1 MAEIA
6 LCSLPFALS
15 GFLGGL
21 SLGNKERQWQD
32 SMSRRKALAGLAGLV
47 AGSPLLHAQLDPRPF
62 TQHRRS
68 PGLNEMLTAF
78 DFEPVMFANVSQ
90 SVYDYTA
97 HGDGG
102 EWNLRRNRQAFDWVD
117 LLPGRAVDP
126 ATVDLSSQVLDLK
139 LKYPIIIAPTATQVA
154 LHPDGEAGMYR
165 AAALS
170 SNTPM
175 CLSTNSSQSIEQ
187 VAKGAQG
194 QLWWQFY
201 PRQDLNA
208 SRELLERAQG
218 AGYTAMVITVDQQ
231 ASYYERSQHDRN
243 LGGRTGGA
251 GRGGGG
257 GRGAGAAAEA
267 GAPGRAND
275 PEALGTAT
283 IGRGAAVPGSAGAG
297 APPPAPARLGP
308 QAYRIGAGRLWY
320 SWDYLDQ
327 VRKFIKVPIVLKGIV
342 THEDARLCVER
353 GFDGIVVS
361 NHGGRSMDY
370 GPSTL
375 EALPEIV
382 AAVNGKIPVMIDSG
396 FRRGSDVL
404 KALALG
410 ADAVWLGRAA
420 RWALGA
426 FGPVGVQ
433 KLLTDIIFKELVDAA
448 AATGRTS
455 MASIDASIIK
465 QNWP

>member
-1 MAEIA
+1 M
-6 LCSLPFALS
+6 
-15 GFLGGL
+15 
-21 SLGNKERQWQD
+21 GNIERQWQQ
-32 SMSRRKALAGLAGLV
+32 SLSRRKALAGMAGLI

-62 TQHRRS
+62 TTHKRT
-68 PGLNEMLTAF
+68 PGLNEMLSAF
-78 DFEPVMFANVSQ
+78 DFEPVMFANVPQ

-117 LLPGRAVDP
+117 LIPGKAVDP
-126 ATVDLSSQVLDLK
+126 STVDLSSQLLGLK
-139 LKYPIIIAPTATQVA
+139 LKYPILIAPTATQVA

-165 AAALS
+165 AASLS

-175 CLSTNSSQSIEQ
+175 CLSNNSSQSVEQ

-201 PRQDLNA
+201 PRQDMGA
-208 SRELLERAQG
+208 SQELLERAQG
-218 AGYTAMVITVDQQ
+218 AGYTRHGHHGRSAGVVLRAQP
-231 ASYYERSQHDRN
+231 ARSQS
-243 LGGRTGGA
+243 GRTH
-251 GRGGGG
+251 GGG
-257 GRGAGAAAEA
+257 GRGGGR
-267 GAPGRAND
+267 GAPRRARQGGAGRAND

-283 IGRGAAVPGSAGAG
+283 IGRGAAVPGSAAAA
-297 APPPAPARLGP
+297 APSPARRGAA
-308 QAYRIGAGRLWY
+308 AYRLGAGRLWY
-320 SWDYLDQ
+320 SWEYLDQ
-327 VRKFIKVPIVLKGIV
+327 VRKFIKTPIIIKGIV
-342 THEDARLCVER
+342 TAEDARLCVER

-410 ADAVWLGRAA
+410 ADAVWLGRAS

-426 FGPVGVQ
+426 FGPLGVQ
-433 KLLTDIIFKELVDAA
+433 RLLTDIIFKELVDAA
-448 AATGRTS
+448 AATGKTTL
-455 MASIDASIIK
+455 ASIDSSIVK

>member
-1 MAEIA
+1 MGSIQ
-6 LCSLPFALS
+6 
-15 GFLGGL
+15 
-21 SLGNKERQWQD
+21 RQWEQ
-32 SMSRRKALAGLAGLV
+32 SVSRRKALAGLAGLI

-62 TQHRRS
+62 TTHRRT
-68 PGLNEMLTAF
+68 PGLSEMLSAF
-78 DFEPVMFANVSQ
+78 DFEPVMFANVPQ

-117 LLPGRAVDP
+117 LIPGKAVDP
-126 ATVDLSSQVLDLK
+126 STVDLSSQLLDLK
-139 LKYPIIIAPTATQVA
+139 LKYPIVIAPTATQVA

-165 AAALS
+165 AAAQS

-175 CLSTNSSQSIEQ
+175 CLSNNSSQSIEQ

-201 PRQDLNA
+201 PRQDMGA
-208 SRELLERAQG
+208 SQELLERAQG

-243 LGGRTGGA
+243 LGGRAGGA
-251 GRGGGG
+251 
-257 GRGAGAAAEA
+257 GRGAGAARGAAA
-267 GAPGRAND
+267 GRQGGAGRAND

-283 IGRGAAVPGSAGAG
+283 IGRGAAVPGSAGAAG
-297 APPPAPARLGP
+297 APPPATRRGAA
-308 QAYRIGAGRLWY
+308 AYRVGAGRLWY
-320 SWDYLDQ
+320 SWEYLDQ
-327 VRKFIKVPIVLKGIV
+327 VRKFIKVPIVIKGIV
-342 THEDARLCVER
+342 TAEDARLCVER
-353 GFDGIVVS
+353 GFNGIVVS

-382 AAVNGKIPVMIDSG
+382 AAVNGKIPVMVDSG

-426 FGPVGVQ
+426 FGPVGVER
-433 KLLTDIIFKELVDAA
+433 LLTEIIFKELVDSV
-448 AATGRTS
+448 AATGKSTL
-455 MASIDASIIK
+455 ASIDSSIIK

>member
-1 MAEIA
+1 VGTIERRWQT
-6 LCSLPFALS
+6 SL
-15 GFLGGL
+15 
-21 SLGNKERQWQD
+21 
-32 SMSRRKALAGLAGLV
+32 SRRKALAGMAGML

-62 TQHRRS
+62 SQHRRT
-68 PGLNEMLTAF
+68 PGLNEMFTAF
-78 DFEPVMFANVSQ
+78 DFEPVMFANVPQ

-102 EWNLRRNRQAFDWVD
+102 EWNLRRNRQAFEWVD
-117 LLPGRAVDP
+117 ILPGKAVDP
-126 ATVDLSSQVLDLK
+126 STVDLTSQLLDLK
-139 LKYPIIIAPTATQVA
+139 LKYPILIAPTATQVA

-165 AAALS
+165 AATLS

-175 CLSTNSSQSIEQ
+175 CLSNNSSQSIEQ

-201 PRQDLNA
+201 PRQDMGA
-208 SRELLERAQG
+208 SQELLERAQA
-218 AGYTAMVITVDQQ
+218 AGYSAIVITVDQQ

-251 GRGGGG
+251 GGRGGGRAG
-257 GRGAGAAAEA
+257 GV
-267 GAPGRAND
+267 GRAND

-283 IGRGAAVPGSAGAG
+283 IGRGAAGGPGGA
-297 APPPAPARLGP
+297 ATPVRRGP
-308 QAYRIGAGRLWY
+308 QAYRVGAGRLWY
-320 SWDYLDQ
+320 SWEYLDQ
-327 VRKFIKVPIVLKGIV
+327 VRRFIKVPIIIKGIV

-353 GFDGIVVS
+353 GFNGIVVS

-375 EALPEIV
+375 EVLPEIV

-410 ADAVWLGRAA
+410 ADAVWLGRSA

-426 FGPVGVQ
+426 FGPAGVQ
-433 KLLTDIIFKELVDAA
+433 KLLTDIIFRELVDAA
-448 AATGRTS
+448 AATGRTTL
-455 MASIDASIIK
+455 ASIDASIVK

>member
-1 MAEIA
+1 M
-6 LCSLPFALS
+6 
-15 GFLGGL
+15 
-21 SLGNKERQWQD
+21 GNTERQWQT
-32 SMSRRKALAGLAGLV
+32 SFSRRKALAAMAGLI

-62 TQHRRS
+62 TSHKRAPS
-68 PGLNEMLTAF
+68 LNEMLTAF
-78 DFEPVMFANVSQ
+78 DFEPVMFANVPQ

-117 LLPGRAVDP
+117 VIPGKALDP
-126 ATVDLSSQVLDLK
+126 STVDLSSELLGLK
-139 LKYPIIIAPTATQVA
+139 LRYPILIAPTATQVA

-165 AAALS
+165 AASLS

-175 CLSTNSSQSIEQ
+175 CLSVNSSQSVEQ
-187 VAKGAQG
+187 VAKGADG

-201 PRQDLNA
+201 PRQDLSA
-208 SRELLERAQG
+208 SQQQLERAQG
-218 AGYTAMVITVDQQ
+218 AGYSAIVITVDQQ

-243 LGGRTGGA
+243 LGARAGGA
-251 GRGGGG
+251 GRGGGRG
-257 GRGAGAAAEA
+257 GAAGAARQG
-267 GAPGRAND
+267 GAGRAND

-283 IGRGAAVPGSAGAG
+283 IGRGAAVPGSATAAA
-297 APPPAPARLGP
+297 APPARARRGAAL
-308 QAYRIGAGRLWY
+308 YRVGTGRLWY
-320 SWDYLDQ
+320 SWEYLDE
-327 VRKFIKVPIVLKGIV
+327 VRKFIKVPVILKGIV
-342 THEDARLCVER
+342 TAEDARLCVER

-375 EALPEIV
+375 EVLPEIV
-382 AAVNGKIPVMIDSG
+382 AAVNGRIPIMIDSG

-410 ADAVWLGRAA
+410 ADAIWLGRAS

-426 FGPVGVQ
+426 FGPQGVQ
-433 KLLTDIIFKELVDAA
+433 HLLADIIFKELDYAA
-448 AATGRTS
+448 AATGKATL
-455 MASIDASIIK
+455 ASIDSSIVK
-465 QNWP
+465 QHWP

>member
-1 MAEIA
+1 VGK
-6 LCSLPFALS
+6 F
-15 GFLGGL
+15 
-21 SLGNKERQWQD
+21 ERQWQKGV
-32 SMSRRKALAGLAGLV
+32 SRRDALAGLAGLV

-62 TQHRRS
+62 QQHRRM
-68 PGLNEMLTAF
+68 PGLNEMFTAF
-78 DFEPVMFANVSQ
+78 DFEPVMFANVPQ
-90 SVYDYTA
+90 AVYDYTA

-126 ATVDLSSQVLDLK
+126 ASVDLSSELLGLK
-139 LKYPIIIAPTATQVA
+139 LKYPIVIAPTATQVA

-165 AAALS
+165 AATLS
-170 SNTPM
+170 ANTPM
-175 CLSTNSSQSIEQ
+175 CLSVNSSQTVEQ

-194 QLWWQFY
+194 QLWFQFY
-201 PRQDLNA
+201 PRQDMNA
-208 SRELLERAQG
+208 SREVLERAQ
-218 AGYTAMVITVDQQ
+218 ALGYRGIVVTVDQQ
-231 ASYYERSQHDRN
+231 ASFYERSQHDRN

-257 GRGAGAAAEA
+257 RGAGGPA
-267 GAPGRAND
+267 RSND
-275 PEALGTAT
+275 PEAVGSAA
-283 IGRGAAVPGSAGAG
+283 IGRGAAVPGSTGAAAAAATAEPATPRRG
-297 APPPAPARLGP
+297 A
-308 QAYRIGAGRLWY
+308 QAYRLGAGRLWY
-320 SWDYLDQ
+320 TWQYLDEI
-327 VRKFIKVPIVLKGIV
+327 RKFIKVPMVIKGIV
-342 THEDARLCVER
+342 THEDARLCVEH

-375 EALPEIV
+375 EVLPEIV
-382 AAVNGKIPVMIDSG
+382 AAVNGKIPIMIDSG

-410 ADAVWLGRAA
+410 ADAIWLGRAS

-448 AATGRTS
+448 AASGRTTL
-455 MASIDASIIK
+455 ASIDATIVK

>member
-1 MAEIA
+1 MGKIERHWER
-6 LCSLPFALS
+6 SL
-15 GFLGGL
+15 
-21 SLGNKERQWQD
+21 
-32 SMSRRKALAGLAGLV
+32 SRRKALAGLAGIL
-47 AGSPLLHAQLDPRPF
+47 AGSPLLNAQLDPRPY
-62 TQHRRS
+62 TSHRRA
-68 PGLNEMLTAF
+68 PGLNEMFTAF
-78 DFEPVMFANVSQ
+78 DFEPVMFANVTQ

-117 LLPGRAVDP
+117 LVQGKAVDP
-126 ATVDLSSQVLDLK
+126 ASVDLSSELLGLK
-139 LKYPIIIAPTATQVA
+139 LKYPILIAPTATQVA

-165 AAALS
+165 AAQQS

-175 CLSTNSSQSIEQ
+175 CLSTNSSQTVEQ

-201 PRQDLNA
+201 PRQDLAA
-208 SRELLERAQG
+208 SQELLERAQAAG
-218 AGYTAMVITVDQQ
+218 ATAIVITVDQQ
-231 ASYYERSQHDRN
+231 ASFYERSQHDRN

-251 GRGGGG
+251 ARG
-257 GRGAGAAAEA
+257 GRGRAG
-267 GAPGRAND
+267 GAGRAND
-275 PEALGTAT
+275 PEAVGSAQV
-283 IGRGAAVPGSAGAG
+283 GRGAG
-297 APPPAPARLGP
+297 PAPVRRGAA
-308 QAYRIGAGRLWY
+308 AYRIGTGRLWY
-320 SWDYLDQ
+320 TWQYMNE
-327 VRKFIKVPIVLKGIV
+327 VRKFIKVPIIIKGIV
-342 THEDARLCVER
+342 THEDARLCVEH

-375 EALPEIV
+375 EVLPEVV

-410 ADAVWLGRAA
+410 ADAVWLGRAS

-426 FGPVGVQ
+426 FGPAGVQ
-433 KLLTDIIFKELVDAA
+433 RLLTEIIFKELVDATA
-448 AATGRTS
+448 AMGKTTL
-455 MASIDASIIK
+455 ASIDASIVK

>member
-1 MAEIA
+1 M
-6 LCSLPFALS
+6 
-15 GFLGGL
+15 
-21 SLGNKERQWQD
+21 
-32 SMSRRKALAGLAGLV
+32 AGLI

-62 TQHRRS
+62 STHRRA
-68 PGLNEMLTAF
+68 PGLSEMFTAF
-78 DFEPVMFANVSQ
+78 DFEPVMFANVPQ

-117 LLPGRAVDP
+117 LIPGKAVDP
-126 ATVDLSSQVLDLK
+126 ATVDLSSTLLGLT

-154 LHPDGEAGMYR
+154 LHPDGETGMYR

-175 CLSTNSSQSIEQ
+175 CLSTNSSQPFEQ

-194 QLWWQFY
+194 QSWWQFY
-201 PRQDLNA
+201 PRQDIAA
-208 SRELLERAQG
+208 SQEVLERAQG

-243 LGGRTGGA
+243 LGGRVGGA
-251 GRGGGG
+251 GRGGA
-257 GRGAGAAAEA
+257 RGGAAPAA
-267 GAPGRAND
+267 RQGGAGRAND

-283 IGRGAAVPGSAGAG
+283 IGRGAAVPGSVGAET
-297 APPPAPARLGP
+297 APPATVRRGAA
-308 QAYRIGAGRLWY
+308 AYRVGVGRLWY
-320 SWDYLDQ
+320 SWEYLDQ
-327 VRKFIKVPIVLKGIV
+327 VRKFIKVPIIIKGIV
-342 THEDARLCVER
+342 TAEDARICVER

-375 EALPEIV
+375 EVLPEIV

-410 ADAVWLGRAA
+410 ADAVWLGRAS

-426 FGPVGVQ
+426 FGPLGVQ
-433 KLLTDIIFKELVDAA
+433 RLLTDIIFKELVDAA
-448 AATGRTS
+448 AATGKSTL
-455 MASIDASIIK
+455 ASIDASIVK
-465 QNWP
+465 QSWP

>member
-1 MAEIA
+1 MGSI
-6 LCSLPFALS
+6 
-15 GFLGGL
+15 
-21 SLGNKERQWQD
+21 ERRWEQ
-32 SMSRRKALAGLAGLV
+32 SVSRRKALAGLAGII

-62 TQHRRS
+62 TTHRRV

-78 DFEPVMFANVSQ
+78 DFEPVMFANVPQ

-117 LLPGRAVDP
+117 LIPGKAVDP
-126 ATVDLSSQVLDLK
+126 STVDLSSELLGLK
-139 LKYPIIIAPTATQVA
+139 LKYPILIAPTATQVA

-165 AAALS
+165 AASLS
-170 SNTPM
+170 SNTPV
-175 CLSTNSSQSIEQ
+175 CLSTNSSQPVEQ

-201 PRQDLNA
+201 PRQDLAA
-208 SRELLERAQG
+208 SQVLLERAQA
-218 AGYTAMVITVDQQ
+218 AGCSAIVITVDQQ

-243 LGGRTGGA
+243 LGA
-251 GRGGGG
+251 RGTGG
-257 GRGAGAAAEA
+257 GRGRGGAVGAARQ
-267 GAPGRAND
+267 GGTGRAND

-283 IGRGAAVPGSAGAG
+283 IGRGAAVPGSAGA
-297 APPPAPARLGP
+297 AP
-308 QAYRIGAGRLWY
+308 QAPVRRGAALYRVGVGRLWY
-320 SWDYLDQ
+320 SWEYLDQ
-327 VRKFIKVPIVLKGIV
+327 VRKFIKVPIILKGIV
-342 THEDARLCVER
+342 TAEDARICVER

-375 EALPEIV
+375 EALPEVV

-410 ADAVWLGRAA
+410 ADAVWLGRAS

-426 FGPVGVQ
+426 FGPLGVQ
-433 KLLTDIIFKELVDAA
+433 RLLTDIIFKELEYAA
-448 AATGRTS
+448 AATGKSTL
-455 MASIDASIIK
+455 ASIDSSIVR

>member
-1 MAEIA
+1 VGTI
-6 LCSLPFALS
+6 
-15 GFLGGL
+15 
-21 SLGNKERQWQD
+21 ERRWHH
-32 SMSRRKALAGLAGLV
+32 SISRRKALTGMAGLL
-47 AGSPLLHAQLDPRPF
+47 AGSPLLHAQLDPRPY
-62 TQHRRS
+62 TAHKRA
-68 PGLNEMLTAF
+68 PGLNEMFTAF
-78 DFEPVMFANVSQ
+78 DFEPVMFANVTQ

-117 LLPGRAVDP
+117 ILPGKAVDP
-126 ATVDLSSQVLDLK
+126 SSVDLSSELLGLK
-139 LKYPIIIAPTATQVA
+139 LKYPIMIAPTATQVA

-165 AAALS
+165 AAQLS
-170 SNTPM
+170 ANTPL
-175 CLSTNSSQSIEQ
+175 CLSNNSSQSIEQ
-187 VAKGAQG
+187 VAKGAPG

-201 PRQDLNA
+201 PRQDLGA
-208 SRELLERAQG
+208 SQELLERAQG

-251 GRGGGG
+251 GRGGRAG
-257 GRGAGAAAEA
+257 GAAA
-267 GAPGRAND
+267 GARQGGAGRAND

-297 APPPAPARLGP
+297 APIAARRGAA
-308 QAYRIGAGRLWY
+308 AYRLGAGRLWY
-320 SWDYLDQ
+320 SWEYMDQ
-327 VRKFIKVPIVLKGIV
+327 VRKFIKTPVILKGIV
-342 THEDARLCVER
+342 TAEDARLCVER

-375 EALPEIV
+375 EVLPEIV

-396 FRRGSDVL
+396 FRRGSDIL

-410 ADAVWLGRAA
+410 ADAVWLGRAS

-426 FGPVGVQ
+426 FGPAGVQ
-433 KLLTDIIFKELVDAA
+433 RLLTDIIFKELVDAA
-448 AATGRTS
+448 AYAGKSTLAAIDS
-455 MASIDASIIK
+455 SIVK

>member
-1 MAEIA
+1 M
-6 LCSLPFALS
+6 
-15 GFLGGL
+15 
-21 SLGNKERQWQD
+21 GNIERQWER
-32 SMSRRKALAGLAGLV
+32 SLSRRKALAGLAGMI

-62 TQHRRS
+62 AQHRRT

-78 DFEPVMFANVSQ
+78 DFEPVMFANVPQ
-90 SVYDYTA
+90 AVYDYTA

-126 ATVDLSSQVLDLK
+126 ASVDLSSQLLDLK
-139 LKYPIIIAPTATQVA
+139 LKYPIVIAPTATQVA

-165 AAALS
+165 AASLS

-175 CLSTNSSQSIEQ
+175 CLSNNSSQSIEQ

-201 PRQDLNA
+201 PRQDMSA

-218 AGYTAMVITVDQQ
+218 AGYTAIVVTVDQQ

-243 LGGRTGGA
+243 LGGRGAGRAGGA
-251 GRGGGG
+251 GRGAGGPA
-257 GRGAGAAAEA
+257 RS
-267 GAPGRAND
+267 ND
-275 PEALGTAT
+275 PEAVGSAA
-283 IGRGAAVPGSAGAG
+283 IGRGAAIPGSAGA
-297 APPPAPARLGP
+297 AAATPPSPARRGAQL
-308 QAYRIGAGRLWY
+308 YRIGGGRLWY
-320 SWDYLDQ
+320 SWQYLDEI
-327 VRKFIKVPIVLKGIV
+327 RKFIKVPIVIKGIV

-370 GPSTL
+370 GPSTI
-375 EALPEIV
+375 EVLPEIV
-382 AAVNGKIPVMIDSG
+382 AAVNGRIPVMVDSG

-404 KALALG
+404 KAIALG

-426 FGPVGVQ
+426 FGPLGVQ
-433 KLLTDIIFKELVDAA
+433 RLLTDIIFKELVDAA
-448 AATGRTS
+448 AATGRSTL
-455 MASIDASIIK
+455 ASIDAGIIK

>member
-1 MAEIA
+1 MGSIQ
-6 LCSLPFALS
+6 
-15 GFLGGL
+15 
-21 SLGNKERQWQD
+21 RQWEQ
-32 SMSRRKALAGLAGLV
+32 SVSRRKALAGLAGLI

-62 TQHRRS
+62 TTHRRT
-68 PGLNEMLTAF
+68 PGLSEMLSAF
-78 DFEPVMFANVSQ
+78 DFEPVMFANVPQ

-117 LLPGRAVDP
+117 LIPGKAVDP
-126 ATVDLSSQVLDLK
+126 STVDLSSQLLDLK
-139 LKYPIIIAPTATQVA
+139 LKYPIVIAPTATQVA

-165 AAALS
+165 AAAQS

-175 CLSTNSSQSIEQ
+175 CLSNNSSQSIEQ

-201 PRQDLNA
+201 PRQDMGA
-208 SRELLERAQG
+208 SQELLERAQG

-243 LGGRTGGA
+243 LGGRAGGA
-251 GRGGGG
+251 
-257 GRGAGAAAEA
+257 GRGAGAARGGAA
-267 GAPGRAND
+267 GRQGGAGRAND

-283 IGRGAAVPGSAGAG
+283 IGRGAAVPGSAGAAG
-297 APPPAPARLGP
+297 APPPATRRGAA
-308 QAYRIGAGRLWY
+308 AYRVGAGRLWY
-320 SWDYLDQ
+320 TWEYLDQ
-327 VRKFIKVPIVLKGIV
+327 VRKFIKVPVVIKGIV
-342 THEDARLCVER
+342 TAEDARLCVER
-353 GFDGIVVS
+353 GFNGIVVS

-382 AAVNGKIPVMIDSG
+382 AAVNGKIPVMVDSG

-426 FGPVGVQ
+426 FGPVGVER
-433 KLLTDIIFKELVDAA
+433 LLTEIIFKELVDSV
-448 AATGRTS
+448 AATGKSTL
-455 MASIDASIIK
+455 ASIDSSIIK

>member
-1 MAEIA
+1 MGIIE
-6 LCSLPFALS
+6 
-15 GFLGGL
+15 
-21 SLGNKERQWQD
+21 KQWQR
-32 SMSRRKALAGLAGLV
+32 SVSRRKALAGMAGLI

-62 TQHRRS
+62 STHRRA
-68 PGLNEMLTAF
+68 PGLDEMLSAF
-78 DFEPVMFANVSQ
+78 DFEPVMFANVPQ

-117 LLPGRAVDP
+117 LIPGQAVDP
-126 ATVDLSSQVLDLK
+126 ATVDLSSKLLGLQ
-139 LKYPIIIAPTATQVA
+139 LKYPILIAPTATQVA

-165 AAALS
+165 AASLS
-170 SNTPM
+170 SNTPV
-175 CLSTNSSQSIEQ
+175 CLSNNSSQTVEQ

-201 PRQDLNA
+201 PRQDMGA
-208 SRELLERAQG
+208 SQELLERAQA

-243 LGGRTGGA
+243 LGARAGGA
-251 GRGGGG
+251 GRAG
-257 GRGAGAAAEA
+257 GRGAGGAARQG
-267 GAPGRAND
+267 GAGRAND

-297 APPPAPARLGP
+297 SAPAAVRRGAAL
-308 QAYRIGAGRLWY
+308 YRVGTGRLWY
-320 SWDYLDQ
+320 NWEYMDK
-327 VRKFIKVPIVLKGIV
+327 VRKFIKVPVILKGIV
-342 THEDARLCVER
+342 TAEDARICVER

-375 EALPEIV
+375 EVLPEVV

-410 ADAVWLGRAA
+410 ADAVWLGRAS

-426 FGPVGVQ
+426 FGPPGVQ
-433 KLLTDIIFKELVDAA
+433 RLLTEIIFKELVDAA
-448 AATGRTS
+448 AATGKTTL
-455 MASIDASIIK
+455 ASIDSSIVK